1 MNPRYSR
8 RLRTYIEYKKMIF
21 YNNFDK
27 ANPFSDYFTN
37 IADALVEMTK
47 QPTKSLQ
54 DPD

>member
-8 RLRTYIEYKKMIF
+8 RLRTYIEYKTKIF

-27 ANPFSDYFTN
+27 ANHFSDYFTN
-37 IADALVEMTK
+37 IADALVEMSK